1 VTALCVEQSEEWLA
15 GRVYLDMRKLEAAG
29 NDQVPHAAVVDE
41 EVKKRSL
48 TCGGTKVQGL
58 WG

>member
-41 EVKKRSL
+41 EVKSMAA
-48 TCGGTKVQGL
+48 
-58 WG
+58 